1 MTRRLLQGG
10 LVVTMA
16 GGEDGPAD
24 ILVENGRIAAIGLGL
39 GITDAEVVD
48 LSGHLVL
55 PGFVDTHRHCWQTG
69 IRGVAA
75 DWSLHEY
82 VRHIRMGYARR
93 YRPRDV
99 HASILVG
106 LLEALDSGV
115 TTVAD
120 FCHIMNSPDHADAAV
135 AAMTAAGLRTQLYYG
150 FYDVPL
156 AHPAFAAHGDR
167 IRDAERVVSRFAGTP
182 GTGGLGV
189 ALTEAKLVT
198 PDQTRAEIE
207 FARAHGIPITAHMG
221 TLSTPDGVDQLGKAG
236 LLGPDILHVHCNFT
250 SDAELL
256 MIRDSGGA
264 VCCTP
269 ETELQM
275 GMGFPILD
283 RLLKIGMAPA
293 LGIDIVSDY
302 AGDMFTQMRM
312 ALQVERALRNEPT
325 LRSGKMPA
333 TISPGVRDALAFA
346 TVNGARALRRGH
358 EIGSLAVG
366 RQADIIAIGTSGLNF
381 MPPAAPVPSIVLQA
395 RPGDVDFVM
404 VDGRIVKRDG
414 RLLGHDLNRLRA
426 EILETQAHLETP
438 SEEDTAGG
446 ATVQAYASAIDQIV
460 VDGPAATS

>member
-1 MTRRLLQGG
+1 MSRRLLKGG

-16 GGEDGPAD
+16 GGDDGPAD
-24 ILVENGRIAAIGLGL
+24 ILVEGDRIAAIGRDLGVAE
-39 GITDAEVVD
+39 AEVVD
-48 LSGHLVL
+48 LAGHLVL

-99 HASILVG
+99 HVSILVG
-106 LLEALDSGV
+106 LLEALDSGI

-120 FCHIMNSPDHADAAV
+120 FCHIINSPAHADAAV
-135 AAMTAAGLRTQLYYG
+135 TAMADAGIRTQLYYG

-156 AHPAFAAHGDR
+156 ARPAFAAHADR
-167 IRDAERVVSRFAGTP
+167 VRDAERLAGRLA
-182 GTGGLGV
+182 GQALGIGRLGV

-198 PDQTRAEIE
+198 PAETRAEID
-207 FARAHGIPITAHMG
+207 FARAHGLPITAHMG
-221 TLSTPDGVDQLGKAG
+221 TLSTPDGVAQLGRAG

-250 SDAELL
+250 SDEELVQ
-256 MIRDSGGA
+256 IRDSGGA

-283 RLLKIGMAPA
+283 RLLRLGMAPA

-312 ALQVERALRNEPT
+312 ALQVERALRNEPV
-325 LRSGKMPA
+325 LQAGKMPA

-346 TVNGARALRRGH
+346 TINGARALRRAH

-366 RQADIIAIGTSGLNF
+366 KQADIIAIATDGLNF
-381 MPPAAPVPSIVLQA
+381 MPPAAPVPAIVLQT
-395 RPGDVDFVM
+395 RPGDVAFVM
-404 VDGRIVKRDG
+404 VAGSVVKRDG
-414 RLLGHDLNRLRA
+414 RLLGHDLGRLRA
-426 EILETQAHLETP
+426 EILATQAHLATP
-438 SEEDTAGG
+438 SDEDAAGG
-446 ATVQAYASAIDQIV
+446 ATVQAYAAAIGEIV
-460 VDGPAATS
+460 VDKAG

>member
-1 MTRRLLQGG
+1 MTRRLLKGG

-16 GGEDGPAD
+16 GRDDGPAD
-24 ILVENGRIAAIGLGL
+24 ILVEGDRIAAIGRDLDVA
-39 GITDAEVVD
+39 DAEVVD

-75 DWSLHEY
+75 DWSLHDY

-99 HASILVG
+99 HVSILVG
-106 LLEALDSGV
+106 LLEALDSGI

-135 AAMTAAGLRTQLYYG
+135 AAMAGAGLRTQLYYG

-156 AHPAFAAHGDR
+156 ARPHFAAHADR
-167 IRDAERVVSRFAGTP
+167 VRDAERVVTRFAGTAGL
-182 GTGGLGV
+182 GTLGV

-198 PDQTRAEIE
+198 PAETRAEIE

-221 TLSTPDGVDQLGKAG
+221 TLSTPDGVDQLGRAG

-250 SDAELL
+250 SDAELAL
-256 MIRDSGGA
+256 IRESGGS

-312 ALQVERALRNEPT
+312 ALQVERALRNEPV
-325 LRSGKMPA
+325 LRAGKMPA

-346 TVNGARALRRGH
+346 TINGARALRRDR
-358 EIGSLAVG
+358 EIGSLEVG
-366 RQADIIAIGTSGLNF
+366 KQADVIAIATDGLNF

-395 RPGDVDFVM
+395 RAGDVAFVM
-404 VDGRIVKRDG
+404 VGGGIVKRGG
-414 RLLGHDLNRLRA
+414 RLLGHDLARLRA

-438 SEEDTAGG
+438 SAEDAAGG
-446 ATVQAYASAIDQIV
+446 ATVRAYASAIGEIV
-460 VDGPAATS
+460 ATERVAD